1 MTHYLQRLCTAHH
14 GDGITSYATHL
25 LYEKAAKRNGFTKSA
40 LAAAGPLHTRLG
52 PWHAN
57 LIFIDRR
64 KCVLFTNDKTL
75 FNFIAADVSRA
86 QIRNLSELFRGFLTC
101 VLADEGFPRPVIEA
115 VMAEHAAIAYANT
128 TSKSVLGSMN
138 DIAKMYH
145 YHILSEGGVHSPA
158 VPAIIR
164 QLNRMSLSAIGYGYA
179 IEKLRA
185 LLYNCIEISS
195 R

>member
-1 MTHYLQRLCTAHH
+1 MQLICCTKKLQKEM
-14 GDGITSYATHL
+14 GI
-25 LYEKAAKRNGFTKSA
+25 TKSA
-40 LAAAGPLHTRLG
+40 LAAAWPLHTRLG

-64 KCVLFTNDKTL
+64 KCALFTNDKTL

-115 VMAEHAAIAYANT
+115 VMAEHADIAYANT

-164 QLNRMSLSAIGYGYA
+164 QLNRMPLSAIGYGYA

-185 LLYNCIEISS
+185 LLYN
-195 R
+195 